1 MNLIKKQNFLLI
13 AYTAKC
19 IDVGKV
25 CQMFFYRYY
34 MSSFTENLYLK
45 RQIQKLQEENQQLK
59 YALQEAGIEGILRP
73 LFGGGA
79 VQSAAKALRKKKP
92 TQTTQP
98 PSQPPSQTPSP
109 KPKVPGEFGHGYN
122 QTPLIPGQVLPT
134 NIPPQTPDM
143 GTFRGKGY

>member
-59 YALQEAGIEGILRP
+59 YALQEAGIGDLLRP
-73 LFGGGA
+73 LLGGGP
-79 VQSAAKALRKKKP
+79 VQSAARALRKKKP
-92 TQTTQP
+92 TQT
-98 PSQPPSQTPSP
+98 SQPPSP
-109 KPKVPGEFGHGYN
+109 KPKGPGSFGHGYGPGPGSFGHGYG
-122 QTPLIPGQVLPT
+122 QPALKPGQTLPGSGSG
-134 NIPPQTPDM
+134 PS
-143 GTFRGKGY
+143 GSEGY